1 MKKSLFALMGIAAIF
16 ASSCTKNFDQS
27 AQPSQKDLTSGPAL
41 DTLFGTVS
49 SNLTLTR
56 NTYLDGLVYVSAG
69 VTLTINPGVTVI
81 GATGPVIPDT
91 VNIRNNK
98 GTLLIQ
104 RGAKLIANG
113 TAAQPIIWTSQN
125 PAGTRKYGDWG
136 GVVLYGSATI
146 HRANGATNGLF
157 EAFDY
162 KPDERNRYGYGDAA
176 FPTANDGDN
185 SGSIQY
191 NRFEFGGGV
200 VYVINKEV
208 NGFTMCGVGNGTKFS
223 HNEVLYAGDDAM
235 EFFGGSVNVDH
246 VLAYQAHDDNYDFD
260 EGFHGNLQFI
270 IGYQNGNDDNSGSHL
285 IESDNDASATNVTPH
300 TNAFIANATFV
311 GPGVADNYPGGTDGF
326 YYDGAF
332 DIRRS
337 SRLTFVNSAVIA
349 QYQPFAVVTTAT
361 TRPLVAAVPSLSD
374 SIVIA
379 YNVFQTYSAA
389 PVVTSTTESNPT
401 PLTLTTD
408 NGLLGILGGPSNANV
423 ALASF
428 TDFKLGSFL
437 ENTTS
442 SPTRTGG
449 QDLAAL
455 GLTQFVGT
463 TERGAVRTN
472 DVWTNSPWIS
482 IADN

>member
-1 MKKSLFALMGIAAIF
+1 MKKSLFALLGVAAIF
-16 ASSCTKNFDQS
+16 ATSCNKNFDQS
-27 AQPSQKDLTSGPAL
+27 AQPSTKDLTSGPAL

-49 SNLTLTR
+49 TNTTLTR
-56 NTYLDGLVYVSAG
+56 NTYLDGIVYVSAG
-69 VTLTINPGVTVI
+69 VTLTVNPGVTII
-81 GATGPVIPDT
+81 GSTGPIIPDT

-98 GTLLIQ
+98 GTLCIQ
-104 RGAKLIANG
+104 RGARLVANG
-113 TAAQPIIWTSQN
+113 SAGQPIIWTSQN

-136 GVVLYGSATI
+136 GVVLYGTATL

-200 VYVINKEV
+200 VYQVNKEV
-208 NGFTMCGVGNGTKFS
+208 NGFTACGVGNGTKLS
-223 HNEVLYAGDDAM
+223 HLEVLYAGDDAI

-246 VLAYQAHDDNYDFD
+246 FLAYQAHDDNFDFD
-260 EGFHGNLQFI
+260 EGYHGNLQFI
-270 IGYQNGNDDNSGSHL
+270 IGYENGNDDNSGSHL
-285 IESDNDASATNVTPH
+285 IESDNDASATNATPH

-326 YYDGAF
+326 YYDGALQ
-332 DIRRS
+332 IRRN

-349 QYQPFAVVTTAT
+349 QQQPFAIVTTPT
-361 TRPLVAAVPSLSD
+361 TYPLVANVPSLSD

-379 YNVFQTYSAA
+379 YNIFQTNSAA
-389 PVVTSTTESNPT
+389 PVVRSTIEGNPV
-401 PLTLTTD
+401 PLSLTTD
-408 NGLLGILGGPSNANV
+408 NNLLNILGGPSNLNI
-423 ALASF
+423 ALGSF
-428 TDFKLGSFL
+428 ADFKLGSFL
-437 ENTTS
+437 ENTS
-442 SPTRTGG
+442 PSPTRTGG
-449 QDLAAL
+449 VDLAAL
-455 GLTQFVGT
+455 GLSQFVGT

>member
-1 MKKSLFALMGIAAIF
+1 MKKTLFALAGVAAIF
-16 ASSCTKNFDQS
+16 ATSCTKNFDQS
-27 AQPSQKDLTSGPAL
+27 AQPATKELTSGSAL
-41 DTLFGTVS
+41 DTLYGTVAT
-49 SNLTLTR
+49 NLTLTR
-56 NTYLDGLVYVSAG
+56 NTYLDGIVYVSAG
-69 VTLTINPGVTVI
+69 VTLTVNPGVTII
-81 GATGPVIPDT
+81 GSTGPVIPDT

-98 GTLLIQ
+98 GTLCIQ
-104 RGAKLIANG
+104 RGAKLVANG
-113 TAAQPIIWTSQN
+113 LSGQPIIWTSQN

-136 GVVLYGSATI
+136 GVVLYGTATL

-176 FPTANDGDN
+176 FPTANDADN

-200 VYVINKEV
+200 VFQVNKEV

-223 HNEVLYAGDDAM
+223 HNEVLYAGDDAI
-235 EFFGGSVNVDH
+235 EFFGGAVNIDH
-246 VLAYQAHDDNYDFD
+246 FLAYQAHDDNFDFD
-260 EGFHGNLQFI
+260 EGYHGNLQFI
-270 IGYQNGNDDNSGSHL
+270 IGYENGNDDNSGSHL
-285 IESDNDASATNVTPH
+285 IESDNDASATNATPH
-300 TNAFIANATFV
+300 TNAFISNATFV
-311 GPGVADNYPGGTDGF
+311 GPAVADNYPGGADGF
-326 YYDGAF
+326 YYDGAIF
-332 DIRRS
+332 VRRN

-349 QYQPFAVVTTAT
+349 QQQPFAVVATPTTYPLFAT
-361 TRPLVAAVPSLSD
+361 VPSLSD

-379 YNVFQTYSAA
+379 YNVFQTNSANA
-389 PVVTSTTESNPT
+389 VVRSTIEGNPVPLTSTTDAN
-401 PLTLTTD
+401 
-408 NGLLGILGGPSNANV
+408 LLNILGGPSNANV
-423 ALASF
+423 AVGSF
-428 TDFKLGSFL
+428 ADYKLGAFL
-437 ENTTS
+437 ENTSS

-455 GLTQFVGT
+455 GLSQFVGT